1 MEKKL
6 EVGDTLYGQN
16 HLGHTNRKLQIVRVT
31 SKYAYSDAGHIVE
44 RECSFFGYKR
54 KGFDTYFKLETEQ
67 LKKSYEEYLERREI
81 DRWWAEKDFNFQE
94 RKMIYQLF
102 NPSPKNE

>member
-31 SKYAYSDAGHIVE
+31 SKYAYSDAGHIIE
-44 RECSFFGYKR
+44 RESSFWEYKQR
-54 KGFDTYFKLETEQ
+54 ALSVYFKLETEQ

-81 DRWWAEKDFNFQE
+81 DRWWAEKDFTFEEQ
-94 RKMIYQLF
+94 RMIYQLF